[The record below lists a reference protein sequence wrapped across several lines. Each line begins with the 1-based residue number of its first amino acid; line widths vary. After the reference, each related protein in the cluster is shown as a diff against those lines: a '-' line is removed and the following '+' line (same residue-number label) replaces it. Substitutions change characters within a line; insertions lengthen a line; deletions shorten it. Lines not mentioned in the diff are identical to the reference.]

1 VALPAA
7 TAKDADDG
15 PPSHYNGP
23 TPHKIVLNNEGSMAN
38 ARGEFSPVMA
48 PNRVLSTRKHG
59 HGEISSPGDRF
70 APAQRLSLTRDTAA
84 TFHYHQRFTNSRFW
98 RPNDGGEAPAWW
110 RIGCART
117 ALSQRATA
125 NAAPPVA
132 MHTPSGPQRPIPH
145 GTHWQHRFLPPIHL
159 LVARKGEK
167 RHWWYWRSTADQRRA

>member
-1 VALPAA
+1 VNSGAA
-7 TAKDADDG
+7 SCHGEGRRQSSIDEDG
-15 PPSHYNGP
+15 LRS
-23 TPHKIVLNNEGSMAN
+23 V
-38 ARGEFSPVMA
+38 FSPVMA

-59 HGEISSPGDRF
+59 HGEISSPDDRF
-70 APAQRLSLTRDTAA
+70 APAQRRSPTRDTAA

-110 RIGCART
+110 KIGRART